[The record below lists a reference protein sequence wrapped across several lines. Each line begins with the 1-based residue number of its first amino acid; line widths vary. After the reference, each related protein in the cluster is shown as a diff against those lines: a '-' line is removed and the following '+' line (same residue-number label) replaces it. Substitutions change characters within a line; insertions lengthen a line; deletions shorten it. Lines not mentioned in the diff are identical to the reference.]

1 MRISDWSA
9 DVCSSDLTFSFL
21 QDGALRSWEA
31 ANELGLVV
39 VLMPMM
45 SDQPHAL
52 PAAMKRIGAL
62 ARTYPTLNIV
72 LAHFGFPVAERTP
85 TFGFSPA
92 NLALAPP
99 RHVNHNHTTLLLQL
113 LLTGSHPATEFL

>member
-1 MRISDWSA
+1 MAKAYGIGGVRFSGLPDA
-9 DVCSSDLTFSFL
+9 NGTFSFL

-52 PAAMKRIGAL
+52 PAAMKRIGEL
-62 ARTYPTLNIV
+62 ASKYPTLNIV
-72 LAHFGFPVAERTP
+72 LDHFGFPGSEERRVGNECVSTC
-85 TFGFSPA
+85 
-92 NLALAPP
+92 
-99 RHVNHNHTTLLLQL
+99 
-113 LLTGSHPATEFL
+113 

>member
-1 MRISDWSA
+1 MAKAYGIGGVRFSGLPDA
-9 DVCSSDLTFSFL
+9 NGTFSFL

-52 PAAMKRIGAL
+52 PAAMKRIGEL
-62 ARTYPTLNIV
+62 ASKYPTLNIV
-72 LAHFGFPVAERTP
+72 LDHFGFPVSERTK
-85 TFGFSPA
+85 TFGERNA
-92 NLALAPP
+92 
-99 RHVNHNHTTLLLQL
+99 VGWGKG
-113 LLTGSHPATEFL
+113 GSRREEIG

>member
-52 PAAMKRIGAL
+52 PAAMKRIGEL
-62 ARTYPTLNIV
+62 ARKYPTLNIV
-72 LAHFGFPVAERTP
+72 LDHFGFPVAERTP
-85 TFGFSPA
+85 TFGFTPA
-92 NLALAPP
+92 HLALAEIG
-99 RHVNHNHTTLLLQL
+99 RAHVCTPVNYAHLVCPLML
-113 LLTGSHPATEFL
+113 E

>member
-1 MRISDWSA
+1 MAKAYGIGGVRFSGLPDA
-9 DVCSSDLTFSFL
+9 NGTFSFL

-52 PAAMKRIGAL
+52 PAALQRIGEL
-62 ARTYPTLNIV
+62 AGQYPTLTIV
-72 LAHFGFPVAERTP
+72 LYHFGSPLSERPP
-85 TFGFSPA
+85 TSGFRPEH
-92 NLALAPP
+92 LALDPHPP
-99 RHVNHNHTTLLLQL
+99 SPHTT
-113 LLTGSHPATEFL
+113 H